1 MGKPKG
7 KFKSREKNYDSED
20 LKKAVAKVKGGSN
33 ILKASQTF
41 NVPRSTLS
49 YKCRGHHLSTRKGP
63 EPTLSNDCKEIL
75 VEWIFLP

>member
-20 LKKAVAKVKGGSN
+20 LKKAVAK